1 MVILKRP
8 SYVHELNEAYW
19 QRTRLGWCLLQRV
32 HESLCY
38 HVVRVRVRGQIR
50 PSAIVALAVGWCM
63 APDLRG
69 SGYVG
74 PQHVFG
80 MWAAAPSRLRAS
92 VRGFDVIHEC
102 YYV

>member
-19 QRTRLGWCLLQRV
+19 QRTRTRLGWCLLQRV

-50 PSAIVALAVGWCM
+50 PLGHRCASRGLVYGSGPAGKR
-63 APDLRG
+63 LRG
-69 SGYVG
+69 SPTCLWHVG
-74 PQHVFG
+74 RRPVS
-80 MWAAAPSRLRAS
+80 PAS
-92 VRGFDVIHEC
+92 LCQRI
-102 YYV
+102 